1 VKAQSKKIR
10 GNPRIFLFET
20 IQLLL
25 IAAEVIMKYIKL
37 AKPAFEMYKLKVVTS
52 LDLAVRYNICF
63 SFGFRISVNKPDIC
77 IAGINF

>member
-1 VKAQSKKIR
+1 MAFHFRQIK
-10 GNPRIFLFET
+10 PRRRPLRDNR
-20 IQLLL
+20 LR
-25 IAAEVIMKYIKL
+25 IMKYIKP

-63 SFGFRISVNKPDIC
+63 SFGFRISVNKPDIS